1 MIPQTF
7 EQWRQCIEKDCG
19 ISLTKQFA
27 RERLAVYVNTENDE
41 TKKFKAL
48 YGEHH
53 LQNIIQWFQQVQ

>member
-7 EQWRQCIEKDCG
+7 EQWKQCIEKDCG
-19 ISLTKQFA
+19 IILTKQFA
-27 RERLAVYVNTENDE
+27 RERLAIFENAENGE
-41 TKKFKAL
+41 TKKFITV